1 MNKLTH
7 LDVLHIIGNC
17 TINAIKT
24 ADSEM
29 LSNPLNAEIF
39 YKGVMSGI
47 AAGLSQTGILEE
59 MKKCDNCNE
68 ECGKCRKRQANLFRT
83 AYAYLMLTEEEKE
96 VITKE
101 AYNES
106 EKIKAKMKK
115 EKEADEIKD
124 TILKTGKFL

>member
-17 TINAIKT
+17 TINAIRT
-24 ADSEM
+24 ADSE
-29 LSNPLNAEIF
+29 LFSNPLNAEIF

-47 AAGLSQTGILEE
+47 AAGLSQTGILED
-59 MKKCDNCNE
+59 MKKCDTCND

-83 AYAYLMLTEEEKE
+83 AYAYLMLTDEEKE
-96 VITKE
+96 FITKE

-106 EKIKAKMKK
+106 EKIKAMMKK
-115 EKEADEIKD
+115 EKEDNEIKD